1 MMKRTI
7 IQLPED
13 QLKALRKLAK
23 VRKVSVAKLIRESVS
38 LYVAKAPQ
46 ETSMDEKR
54 KRAISAVGFIK
65 GDPDGVTDLSTQH
78 DQYLEKAFGQ

>member
-23 VRKVSVAKLIRESVS
+23 TRKVSVAKLIRESVA
-38 LYVAKAPQ
+38 LYVAAPQ
-46 ETSMDEKR
+46 ADSVEEKR
-54 KRAISAVGFIK
+54 KRAIAAVGFIK
-65 GDPDGVTDLSTQH
+65 SDPGNATDLSTKH
-78 DQYLEKAFGQ
+78 DRYLEKAFGQ